1 MIEVHH
7 ARPLPTPGE
16 LTAPFWAAARERRLV
31 RPVCDDCSRSFFT
44 PQLICPHC
52 LGEEWS
58 YQTSTGRG
66 IVYSSTVVHRSPSP
80 ALPAPYELAI
90 VEMDEGWQ
98 LLTNIVTTGDEPTPI
113 GARVEVTFVDID
125 ENWTFPAFHTID
137 TEDPR

>member
-1 MIEVHH
+1 MTEVHH
-7 ARPLPTPGE
+7 ARPLPTPSE
-16 LTAPFWAAARERRLV
+16 LTAPFWEAARERRLV

-52 LGEEWS
+52 LGEKWS
-58 YQTSTGRG
+58 YRTSTGAG

-90 VEMDEGWQ
+90 VDMDEGWQ
-98 LLTNIVTTGDEPTPI
+98 LLTNIVTTGEGPTPI
-113 GARVEVTFVDID
+113 GARVEVTWVDVD
-125 ENWTFPAFHTID
+125 EHWTFPAFHTID